1 MIRSQAG
8 VIDPHEL
15 KDDRVLV
22 DAIWLRQLLPMSLW
36 IDCSVLRSTKAANLS
51 QRPAFAS
58 SSAVR
63 YSARFSTSMMVC
75 G

>member
-22 DAIWLRQLLPMSLW
+22 DAIWLRQSLPMSLW
-36 IDCSVLRSTKAANLS
+36 IDRSVLG
-51 QRPAFAS
+51 
-58 SSAVR
+58 
-63 YSARFSTSMMVC
+63 ARKPRISRNALRLPLQAL
-75 G
+75 